1 MTPPLRLPA
10 YLGALLLTL
19 LAATAWAAG
28 PDTAEPFAYLP
39 QTDVTILSGG
49 KSHEFRAW
57 IADTP
62 LRRSRGLMFIREL
75 APDRGM
81 LFLYDF
87 PQFAYF
93 WMHNTYISLDLLFIA
108 PDGRIVGMVESAVPL
123 STDLME
129 SPEPVAG
136 VLEVP
141 GGTAK
146 RLGIQVGDKVI
157 HPAFGSATAK
167 Q

>member
-1 MTPPLRLPA
+1 MSALLRLPA
-10 YLGALLLTL
+10 SLGGLLLTL
-19 LAATAWAAG
+19 LAATACATG

-93 WMHNTYISLDLLFIA
+93 WMQNTYISLDLLFIA
-108 PDGRIVGMVESAVPL
+108 PDGRIVNIAEYTTPL
-123 STDLME
+123 STRFIE
-129 SPEPVAG
+129 SEAPVAA
-136 VLEVP
+136 VLEVIA
-141 GGTAK
+141 GTAG
-146 RLGIQVGDKVI
+146 RLGLKAGDRVM
-157 HPAFGSATAK
+157 SASIPGTP
-167 Q
+167 

>member
-1 MTPPLRLPA
+1 MSALLRLPA
-10 YLGALLLTL
+10 SLGGLLLTL
-19 LAATAWAAG
+19 LAATACATG

-93 WMHNTYISLDLLFIA
+93 WMQNTYISLDLLFIA
-108 PDGRIVGMVESAVPL
+108 PDGRIVNIAEYATPL
-123 STDLME
+123 STRFIGSE
-129 SPEPVAG
+129 APVAA
-136 VLEVP
+136 VLEVIA
-141 GGTAK
+141 GTAG
-146 RLGIQVGDKVI
+146 RLGLRAGDRVM
-157 HPAFGSATAK
+157 SASISGMP
-167 Q
+167 

>member
-1 MTPPLRLPA
+1 VSAPFRLPA
-10 YLGALLLTL
+10 RLGGLLLTL
-19 LAATAWAAG
+19 LAATACVAG

-93 WMHNTYISLDLLFIA
+93 WMQNTYISLDLLFIA
-108 PDGRIVGMVESAVPL
+108 PDGRIVNIAEYTTPL
-123 STDLME
+123 STRFIE
-129 SPEPVAG
+129 SEAPVAA
-136 VLEVP
+136 VLEVIA
-141 GGTAK
+141 GTAG
-146 RLGIQVGDKVI
+146 RLGLKAGDRVM
-157 HPAFGSATAK
+157 SASIPGTP
-167 Q
+167 